1 MVHQPPLSPSHSP
14 PSSCHS
20 PRRTFRLIDRRCSA
34 ISSPLISSF
43 IPNKRSSRS
52 SIPQTL
58 PLSPSSS
65 SRSPSSS
72 IRLPMLRTVRERFR
86 FRRPRRHDGPAP
98 QVFTPPAQ
106 PTSVHESQPILQA
119 PNASPAPN
127 YSNGPEFSDPVAHSD
142 VNGTVDKHY
151 STGSPS
157 DSQADDSSRQPRVFR
172 NRSLEYGHRRDR
184 QFLGMLAEKAMRTF
198 NRSRPSPDRSRSPR
212 DRPLVSPLDE
222 PQPHPAEQPQN
233 RNDDSFSSLPS
244 THASRDPFLN
254 DDVPVDISRLDTR
267 EDRSRPSGHCA
278 SDSFPRP
285 LDNRPHGE
293 DSPKSVASNT
303 TSRKRS
309 SLWKRKYDPHNEFQ
323 APHEREILKA
333 IALSEASVKEHNVH
347 AAQQLNVIIEDQV
360 SELDEVLA
368 DIDKRVD
375 CARIVADKLPSI
387 RDPRFEPYLRI
398 RGSSDEDES
407 ASVNNEIEQSNG
419 GIPWTERVWDI
430 EELIAEKQFEDAV
443 ASIEKLQ
450 KDNIESFASPRI
462 FSKFQSLILQLVS
475 EMSSCCTQGG
485 ADSAAVFAPLLG
497 RLGMADHARQV
508 VLDSAQSELTVELRY
523 IVADRQDVTP
533 RCVNMILDKTL
544 SIFRYTYDVYMKI
557 TSSQS
562 TNASSFVAWIV
573 EQSDQVYA
581 EFVSPALGRMKKAD
595 PVTILA
601 TIEAIRHRRLYK
613 QSPVVKDVKSL
624 ISLLETRM
632 ATHIRKELDGP
643 IRDAERQ
650 LMERARMYASAVPR
664 NWKDGPYQSGKAVCD
679 ELNVLSRG
687 LEGSLMNLGAE
698 ADVLTGNLLVRP
710 ALMYCTTLLEM
721 GVKAVTED
729 ESLNQFEMQQGVFAT
744 FVIVG
749 KTLSR
754 LHQKFTTIPM
764 LERVGNVLTSAN
776 LGEVRIL
783 QAEVFARRN
792 STRVQTR
799 RSTSGVLSRTLKV

>member
-1 MVHQPPLSPSHSP
+1 M
-14 PSSCHS
+14 
-20 PRRTFRLIDRRCSA
+20 
-34 ISSPLISSF
+34 
-43 IPNKRSSRS
+43 
-52 SIPQTL
+52 
-58 PLSPSSS
+58 
-65 SRSPSSS
+65 
-72 IRLPMLRTVRERFR
+72 RERFR
-86 FRRPRRHDGPAP
+86 FRRPRRHDGSASP
-98 QVFTPPAQ
+98 VFTSSAQ
-106 PTSVHESQPILQA
+106 PTSVHESQPILHA
-119 PNASPAPN
+119 PDVSPAQNLSDSPD
-127 YSNGPEFSDPVAHSD
+127 FSDPVAHLD
-142 VNGTVDKHY
+142 VNGTADKHHL
-151 STGSPS
+151 TGSPS
-157 DSQADDSSRQPRVFR
+157 NSQADDSSRQPRVFR

-212 DRPLVSPLDE
+212 DRPLTSPVDE
-222 PQPHPAEQPQN
+222 QQPRPAEQSQN

-254 DDVPVDISRLDTR
+254 DDVPVDISRLDTK
-267 EDRSRPSGHCA
+267 EDRPYPLGYRT
-278 SDSFPRP
+278 SDSF
-285 LDNRPHGE
+285 NRPIDSRPRGE
-293 DSPKSVASNT
+293 DSPRSIHSNT

-333 IALSEASVKEHNVH
+333 IALSEASAKEHNVH
-347 AAQQLNVIIEDQV
+347 AAQQLTAIVDDQV
-360 SELDEVLA
+360 SELDDVLA
-368 DIDKRVD
+368 DVDKQVE
-375 CARIVADKLPSI
+375 CARIVAEKLPSV

-398 RGSSDEDES
+398 KGAGDEDEVS
-407 ASVNNEIEQSNG
+407 IVKDEAEQSTEEMV
-419 GIPWTERVWDI
+419 WTERVWDV
-430 EELIAEKQFEDAV
+430 EELVAEKQFEDAV
-443 ASIEKLQ
+443 AGIEKLQ
-450 KDNIESFASPRI
+450 KDDIESLTSPRI
-462 FSKFQSLILQLVS
+462 FAKFQSLTLQLVS
-475 EMSSCCTQGG
+475 EMSSCCTRGG
-485 ADSAAVFAPLLG
+485 ADAAAVFAPLLG

-508 VLDSAQSELTVELRY
+508 VLDSAQSELAVELRY

-533 RCVNMILDKTL
+533 RCVNVILDKTL

-557 TSSQS
+557 TSLQS

-573 EQSDQVYA
+573 EQSDKVFA

-601 TIEAIRHRRLYK
+601 TVEAIRHRRLYK
-613 QSPVVKDVKSL
+613 QSPVVKDEKSL
-624 ISLLETRM
+624 VSLLETRM

-721 GVKAVTED
+721 GVKAVSED
-729 ESLNQFEMQQGVFAT
+729 DSLNQFEMQQGVFAT

-754 LHQKFTTIPM
+754 LHHKFTTIPM

-792 STRVQTR
+792 STRIQVR
-799 RSTSGVLSRTLKV
+799 RNSSEILSRTLKV

>member
-1 MVHQPPLSPSHSP
+1 
-14 PSSCHS
+14 
-20 PRRTFRLIDRRCSA
+20 
-34 ISSPLISSF
+34 
-43 IPNKRSSRS
+43 
-52 SIPQTL
+52 
-58 PLSPSSS
+58 
-65 SRSPSSS
+65 
-72 IRLPMLRTVRERFR
+72 MLRTVRDRFR
-86 FRRPRRHDGPAP
+86 FRRPRRQDGSASPA
-98 QVFTPPAQ
+98 FTSSVQ
-106 PTSVHESQPILQA
+106 PTSVHESQPVLQPSDLSHA
-119 PNASPAPN
+119 QNYPNSPDFSDPAAS
-127 YSNGPEFSDPVAHSD
+127 SVTSDPVAKHHP
-142 VNGTVDKHY
+142 TV
-151 STGSPS
+151 SPAT
-157 DSQADDSSRQPRVFR
+157 SQVDDPSLQPRVFR

-184 QFLGMLAEKAMRTF
+184 QFLGMLAGKAMRTF
-198 NRSRPSPDRSRSPR
+198 NRSKPSPDRSRSPR
-212 DRPLVSPLDE
+212 DRPLASPLAE
-222 PQPHPAEQPQN
+222 QQPRPAEQYQT

-254 DDVPVDISRLDTR
+254 DDVPVDISRLDAR
-267 EDRSRPSGHCA
+267 EDRLHPSA
-278 SDSFPRP
+278 YRISDSSARP

-293 DSPKSVASNT
+293 ESPKSFRSNP

-333 IALSEASVKEHNVH
+333 IALSEASAKEHDVN
-347 AAQQLNVIIEDQV
+347 AAQQLTSIVDAQV
-360 SELDEVLA
+360 AQFDEVLV
-368 DIDKRVD
+368 DVDKRVD

-398 RGSSDEDES
+398 RGPGEGDDGAVVKDETGRIDDMQWSEK
-407 ASVNNEIEQSNG
+407 
-419 GIPWTERVWDI
+419 VWDV

-450 KDNIESFASPRI
+450 NDDIASFVSPRVYG
-462 FSKFQSLILQLVS
+462 KFQSLILQLVS
-475 EMSSCCTQGG
+475 EMSSCCAQGG
-485 ADSAAVFAPLLG
+485 ADAAAVFAPLLG
-497 RLGMADHARQV
+497 RLGMAEHARQV
-508 VLDSAQSELTVELRY
+508 VLDSAESELCVELRY

-533 RCVNMILDKTL
+533 RSVNMILDKTL

-557 TSSQS
+557 TSPQS
-562 TNASSFVAWIV
+562 TDASSLVAWIV
-573 EQSDQVYA
+573 EQSDKIYG
-581 EFVSPALGRMKKAD
+581 EFVSPVLGRMKKAD

-613 QSPVVKDVKSL
+613 QNPVMKDEKSL

-632 ATHIRKELDGP
+632 ATHVRKELDGP

-650 LMERARMYASAVPR
+650 LMERAKMYASAVPR
-664 NWKDGPYQSGKAVCD
+664 NWRDGPYQSGKAVCD

-721 GVKAVTED
+721 GMKAVTED

-744 FVIVG
+744 FVVIG

-754 LHQKFTTIPM
+754 LHHKFTTIPM

-783 QAEVFARRN
+783 QAEVLARRN
-792 STRVQTR
+792 STRVHVRHQNNNAG
-799 RSTSGVLSRTLKV
+799 GVLGRALKV